1 MDLDHADPV
10 GNNSEYAEP
19 DGNVVVVVK
28 VVNRP
33 HDEGNNDYPFEPHC
47 VLGVDIPGEHAGGDY
62 RYPGDGVRG
71 HSGYWK
77 SRLDKDKRDFYSG
90 GAFPFRNDDVS
101 CGANK
106 RGNSAAVTAEK
117 EMGKGVEPEL
127 KSLRNDVAVFVFD
140 KTDEHHNGASDE
152 GNYVAEKNV
161 HLIFLRFSF
170 FSDLQ
175 NAVSGGNDG
184 ENVESRRNKVK
195 MADIINSP
203 ENKGENNYGFEPYYI
218 FGVDIPG
225 EKNGFML
232 LNDIISA
239 YEYISKAQKLGVS

>member
-1 MDLDHADPV
+1 
-10 GNNSEYAEP
+10 
-19 DGNVVVVVK
+19 
-28 VVNRP
+28 
-33 HDEGNNDYPFEPHC
+33 
-47 VLGVDIPGEHAGGDY
+47 
-62 RYPGDGVRG
+62 
-71 HSGYWK
+71 
-77 SRLDKDKRDFYSG
+77 
-90 GAFPFRNDDVS
+90 
-101 CGANK
+101 
-106 RGNSAAVTAEK
+106 
-117 EMGKGVEPEL
+117 L

-225 EKNGFML
+225 EKNGVDNGEPGYGVNRDGSDGKGDL
-232 LNDIISA
+232 QKDKNDFYGFCAGAFCNI
-239 YEYISKAQKLGVS
+239 YVSENAEKIRNGTAVTAEHKV